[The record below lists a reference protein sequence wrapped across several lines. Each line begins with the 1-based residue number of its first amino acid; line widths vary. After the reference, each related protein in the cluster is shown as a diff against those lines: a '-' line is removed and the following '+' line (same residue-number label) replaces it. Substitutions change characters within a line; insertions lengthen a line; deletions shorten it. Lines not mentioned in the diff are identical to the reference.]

1 MDTALAQL
9 ILDDNEKLG
18 TLIFALG
25 ETARHY
31 FEHQLSSSAGTMSSV
46 RASTNSRCNIKVLF
60 LNKLQYLFMYL
71 TKLEGEGNGQELGLT
86 NLIIYGL
93 DEALELVDDKLSIA
107 QTRLANLIFN
117 VAFKVR
123 ARHRVEVQFIS
134 SKDDVH
140 DNLNRLE
147 QYWQEVC

>member
-1 MDTALAQL
+1 MDTVLAQL

-46 RASTNSRCNIKVLF
+46 RAAINSGSNIKVLF

-71 TKLEGEGNGQELGLT
+71 TKLEGEGSKQELKLT
-86 NLIIYGL
+86 NLIVYGL
-93 DEALELVDDKLSIA
+93 DEALELVNDDLSTP

-117 VAFKVR
+117 VAFKVK
-123 ARHRVEVQFIS
+123 ARHRIEVQFIS
-134 SKDDVH
+134 SKDDVY